1 MLWANSQENGE
12 RIRPASH
19 AVGVCPLCCGPVI
32 AVCGNKRIWHW
43 RHSSDAQCPFSKNET
58 PWHRGWKNL
67 FPEKWQEI
75 IRYDSLTKEKH
86 IADVMTPQG
95 FVLEFQHSP
104 MPEEERISRE
114 KFHKTMAW
122 VVDCSE
128 SKRDKTRLAKN
139 RLTTLHLLKSG
150 MHNCY
155 LTRFNFEKELFRNEW
170 LNSAVPVV
178 FDYGQEFCLG
188 DEEFKG
194 RVVCLFPKQV
204 NRFGVVLIIEKQ
216 RLIKQIQDNQW
227 TFLTDSTIYN
237 KVFDCLRQNGDIAR
251 NSDAEIKQRV
261 VPVAPRKKEPK
272 GGFVSQSS
280 CPIKEPAQPHA
291 PVVNNATW
299 SERTFAK
306 AGERV
311 RLSLSNSWKRRK

>member
-1 MLWANSQENGE
+1 
-12 RIRPASH
+12 
-19 AVGVCPLCCGPVI
+19 
-32 AVCGNKRIWHW
+32 
-43 RHSSDAQCPFSKNET
+43 
-58 PWHRGWKNL
+58 
-67 FPEKWQEI
+67 
-75 IRYDSLTKEKH
+75 
-86 IADVMTPQG
+86 
-95 FVLEFQHSP
+95 
-104 MPEEERISRE
+104 
-114 KFHKTMAW
+114 
-122 VVDCSE
+122 
-128 SKRDKTRLAKN
+128 
-139 RLTTLHLLKSG
+139 